1 MRRIEKEDF
10 ERLRKAN
17 LLRDL
22 PEKNYMVTNKNK
34 KSSRKKYFIVEE
46 KKLLA
51 FLGLLKK

>member
-22 PEKNYMVTNKNK
+22 PEKNYRVTNKNK
-34 KSSRKKYFIVEE
+34 KSSLCF
-46 KKLLA
+46 
-51 FLGLLKK
+51 